1 MVFFARTLVS
11 VLFPPC
17 THPDESCP
25 TYIGREWKS
34 LPEREKRPFID
45 EAKRLR
51 ERHQEEH
58 PGYKYRPK
66 RKGASASASAAKER
80 RPMSAASG
88 SHHLHQP
95 LTQKVSVEWGCNLIK
110 KG

>member
-1 MVFFARTLVS
+1 MSFA
-11 VLFPPC
+11 PNP
-17 THPDESCP
+17 
-25 TYIGREWKS
+25 GREWKS

-66 RKGASASASAAKER
+66 RKGASAPATAAKER
-80 RPMSAASG
+80 RPTSAAASR
-88 SHHLHQP
+88 SHHLHQT
-95 LTQKVSVEWGCNLIK
+95 LTQKVSVKWGLYM
-110 KG
+110 